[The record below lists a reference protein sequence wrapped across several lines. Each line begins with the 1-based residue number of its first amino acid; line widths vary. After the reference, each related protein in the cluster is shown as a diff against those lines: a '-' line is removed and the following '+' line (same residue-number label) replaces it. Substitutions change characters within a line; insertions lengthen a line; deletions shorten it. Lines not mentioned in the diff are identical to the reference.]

1 MEFLHKIAAVLL
13 VAWLPGAVLFRVPW
27 LDRERRSALDP
38 EERLFWSVVLSVS
51 WSVLIAL
58 ALAALNR
65 YSLLRLLMINGA
77 AVLGAAAI
85 WRGQLLLAPARRVAA
100 SGAVPLA
107 LLVLCWMRFLPP
119 SEYIIGGKDPG
130 TYINEGIQIAQRG
143 SLLIRD
149 ETIAAVPSVTR
160 DLFFPRHT
168 LEGGLA
174 RPEYYSIRFMGF
186 FIKDPDRGTVV
197 GQFPHV
203 FPASIAIAYGIH
215 GLTGARMITPIWAAL
230 GVLAVYFA
238 AARLLGR
245 AAAAAAAGL
254 LALHVMQV
262 WFARY
267 PSVEVVMQAMVFAML
282 LANARAHVDGD
293 RFFAPVAGVLIGV
306 LLFVRYDTV
315 LAVAAL
321 GVGIALGMFAG
332 QRPRLALV
340 GLCALFAAP
349 ALSYYLGP
357 MRAYVHMPIAFASG
371 IPSWQ
376 IAAVVLACLAL
387 AGSLWLSTTRP
398 RFAGAVTRWVPTTVV
413 VMLCL
418 VAAYALLLR
427 HPGGRLTDY
436 DAYALRSYA
445 NFYVTLPAVIAA
457 LIGFA
462 VYGRQTFWRDPAFFT
477 TAVFFAVFLFYK
489 IRIVPEHFW
498 AARRWLPVVLP
509 MTLVFAAAAA
519 LGPGGPRGRAKFV
532 RPVLGIVLLAML
544 ASQYV
549 RASRPVVE
557 HVEYAGLIPRLEQ
570 LASQIGEDDLLVAES
585 RDAGS
590 DIHVMA
596 LPLAY
601 IYARHVLVLNSPR
614 PDKPTFA
621 AFLDWARTRY
631 RRVLFIG
638 GGGTDLLSHRYGV
651 RPLESERFQVPEY
664 ESAYN
669 AYPRGVR
676 RKEFEYSLYEFTP
689 APPADATG
697 GLWFDLDVGMRDD
710 LHVLRFHAKEV
721 SEGRSYRW
729 TQARSMVSVTLIRET
744 SRTVTLELADG
755 GRPPAAPPARVDVFL
770 QGEPIGSTVVSGRFR
785 PYVFTIPPDLAAR
798 AAKTGDPV
806 ELRLVSATWQ
816 PSSVLG
822 TPDDR
827 NLGVMVDRVTIK

>member
-13 VAWLPGAVLFRVPW
+13 VAWLPGAVLFRLPW
-27 LDRERRSALDP
+27 CERERRTALDP
-38 EERLFWSVVLSVS
+38 EERLFWSVILSVS
-51 WSVLIAL
+51 WSVLAVL
-58 ALAALNR
+58 ALAALHR
-65 YSLLRLLMINGA
+65 YSLTRLLVINGA

-85 WRGQLLLAPARRVAA
+85 WRARLLLAPPRRVALT
-100 SGAVPLA
+100 GAVPLA

-119 SEYIIGGKDPG
+119 AEYVMGGKDPG

-149 ETIAAVPSVTR
+149 DTIAAVPNVAR
-160 DLFFPRHT
+160 DLFFPQHT
-168 LEGGLA
+168 LEGGHP
-174 RPEYYSIRFMGF
+174 RPDYHSTRFMGF
-186 FIKDPDRGTVV
+186 FVKDPDRGTVV
-197 GQFPHV
+197 GQFPHA
-203 FPASIAIAYGIH
+203 FPASIAIAYGVH
-215 GLTGARMITPIWAAL
+215 GLTGARVMTPIWASL

-238 AARLLGR
+238 AARLFGR
-245 AAAAAAAGL
+245 PAAAAAAGL
-254 LALHVMQV
+254 LAFNVMQV

-267 PSVEVVMQAMVFAML
+267 PSVEVAMQAVLFAML
-282 LANARAHVDGD
+282 LANARSHVDGD
-293 RFFAPVAGVLIGV
+293 RFFAPVAGLLIGV
-306 LLFVRYDTV
+306 LLFLRYDAI
-315 LAVAAL
+315 LGIAAL
-321 GVGIALGMFAG
+321 GAGLALGMFAR

-340 GLCALFAAP
+340 GMCALFAGP
-349 ALSYYLGP
+349 AIYYYLVP
-357 MRAYVHMPIAFASG
+357 MRAYVQMPIVFASR
-371 IPSWQ
+371 IPLWQ
-376 IAAVVLACLAL
+376 ISALVLGGVTL
-387 AGSLWLSTTRP
+387 AGSVWFATTRP
-398 RFAGAVTRWVPTTVV
+398 RFATAVTRWIPTTFVV
-413 VMLCL
+413 VLCL
-418 VAAYALLLR
+418 LAAYALLLR
-427 HPGGRLTDY
+427 HPAGRLTNY
-436 DAYALRSYA
+436 DAYALRTYA
-445 NFYVTLPAVIAA
+445 DFYVTLPAVIAA

-462 VYGRQTFWRDPAFFT
+462 VYARRMFWRDPAFFT
-477 TAVFFAVFLFYK
+477 TAVLFAVFFFYK

-498 AARRWLPVVLP
+498 AARRWLPLVLP
-509 MTLVFAAAAA
+509 MTMIFAAAVA
-519 LGPGGPRGRAKFV
+519 LGPGGSAARAKFV
-532 RPVLGIVLLAML
+532 RPVLGVVLLAML
-544 ASQYV
+544 ASAYL
-549 RASRPVVE
+549 RASRPVVD

-570 LASQIGEDDLLVAES
+570 LASQIGNDDLLVAES

-621 AFLDWARTRY
+621 AFLEWARTRY

-676 RKEFEYSLYEFTP
+676 RKEFEYGLYEFTAA
-689 APPADATG
+689 APPGADA
-697 GLWFDLDVGMRDD
+697 GLWFDLDVGVRDD

-729 TQARSMVSVTLIRET
+729 TQARSMVSVTLIRDT
-744 SRTVTLELADG
+744 NRTVTLELADG
-755 GRPPAAPPARVDVFL
+755 GRPAAAPSARVDVSL
-770 QGEPIGSTVVSGRFR
+770 QGEPIGSAVVSGRFR
-785 PYVFTIPPDLAAR
+785 PYVFTIPADLAAR

-806 ELRLVSATWQ
+806 ELRLVTETWQ

-827 NLGVMVDRVTIK
+827 HLGVMVDRVTIK